1 MESSED
7 TEEPPLPLALSSFQV
22 SEEFGFLLPDPL
34 TELPAPYGPWME
46 LAQQLPQLICSHQ
59 LRSQV
64 HQMPQLSTQHLQGR
78 EELHLAH
85 LVLSFITM
93 GYVWQEG
100 EEGTVQVL
108 PRNLAVPYWEVS
120 QALGLPPILS
130 HADFVLANWRRKDP
144 NGPLEIENLDTII
157 ALPGGES
164 LRGFILVTL
173 LVEKAAVP
181 GIKAIVRALSAML
194 QRDEQSLHRALEELA
209 GAIEAMSEALRRMH
223 DYVDPEIFY
232 SVIRIFLSG
241 PSLTAMS
248 PAQLEGQSCHAP
260 RAHLRGG
267 VPGAPGLLRGQCGA
281 EHGPARLRRA
291 AGHLPP
297 PGHGC
302 LPAQDEGLHAA
313 AAPRVPA
320 GAAGRGLPG
329 AAGRGL
335 GGRAAP
341 RRLQPLRG
349 RAHRLQVPA
358 HRHRHQVHRHRGGQ
372 SPGQAGT
379 ARGQRWPR
387 CGEAPGCA
395 GGQRDRRVPHL
406 QLPQEHQG
414 HHQGGDDKCLTAPRV
429 PKAAAGGRGA
439 WVSVQ
444 GTSQDPKPAVS
455 SSSLPPV
462 HAWDTRNC
470 WRRARTQPHAASSA
484 SSRGTGTVSSRG
496 TAGSASPPGPGR
508 TVSLLPLLYPVLSR
522 STRSFPGRGAQL
534 GRTRAGGVSGPI
546 KQRFLTQPGPGP
558 VSIST
563 SQRFSSSRGR
573 QKPRWAPEQ
582 PLPEPGAGMGTGH
595 GERLGM
601 KGRGVQGTAKGE
613 KELPAVTPSLW
624 HPDTA
629 PREKGTVLWVQ
640 GCPRGCCARDEAA
653 PRHRSCSPWPAP
665 SPSWLIKGS
674 GRHRGKAAALGGSHG
689 PHFEPQ

>member
-144 NGPLEIENLDTII
+144 NGNLDTII

-209 GAIEAMSEALRRMH
+209 GAIEAMSEALRQMH

-241 PSLTAMS
+241 WKDNPAMPHGLIYEGVSPEPLAFSGGSAAQSTVLHAFDELLGICHRQDTA
-248 PAQLEGQSCHAP
+248 AF
-260 RAHLRGG
+260 
-267 VPGAPGLLRGQCGA
+267 LLRMRDYMPRPHRAFLRALRAAGSLELRVVASGD
-281 EHGPARLRRA
+281 ARLRA
-291 AGHLPP
+291 AFNRCVGALT
-297 PGHGC
+297 
-302 LPAQDEGLHAA
+302 DFRSLHIAIVTKYIAIAA
-313 AAPRVPA
+313 AKARA
-320 GAAGRGLPG
+320 RRAQPG
-329 AAGRGL
+329 ASAGPAE
-335 GGRAAP
+335 GRPPAA
-341 RRLQPLRG
+341 L
-349 RAHRLQVPA
+349 
-358 HRHRHQVHRHRGGQ
+358 
-372 SPGQAGT
+372 
-379 ARGQRWPR
+379 
-387 CGEAPGCA
+387 E
-395 GGQRDRRVPHL
+395 
-406 QLPQEHQG
+406 
-414 HHQGGDDKCLTAPRV
+414 
-429 PKAAAGGRGA
+429 
-439 WVSVQ
+439 
-444 GTSQDPKPAVS
+444 
-455 SSSLPPV
+455 
-462 HAWDTRNC
+462 
-470 WRRARTQPHAASSA
+470 
-484 SSRGTGTVSSRG
+484 
-496 TAGSASPPGPGR
+496 
-508 TVSLLPLLYPVLSR
+508 
-522 STRSFPGRGAQL
+522 
-534 GRTRAGGVSGPI
+534 
-546 KQRFLTQPGPGP
+546 
-558 VSIST
+558 
-563 SQRFSSSRGR
+563 
-573 QKPRWAPEQ
+573 
-582 PLPEPGAGMGTGH
+582 
-595 GERLGM
+595 
-601 KGRGVQGTAKGE
+601 AKG
-613 KELPAVTPSLW
+613 T
-624 HPDTA
+624 
-629 PREKGTVLWVQ
+629 
-640 GCPRGCCARDEAA
+640 
-653 PRHRSCSPWPAP
+653 
-665 SPSWLIKGS
+665 
-674 GRHRGKAAALGGSHG
+674 GGSHIFSFLKSIRDTTREG
-689 PHFEPQ
+689 MISV